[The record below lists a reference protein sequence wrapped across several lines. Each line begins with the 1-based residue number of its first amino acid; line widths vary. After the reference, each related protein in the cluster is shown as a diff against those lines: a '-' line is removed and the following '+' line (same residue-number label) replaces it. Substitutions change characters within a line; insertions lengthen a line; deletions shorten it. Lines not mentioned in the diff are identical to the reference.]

1 MFLCVP
7 MLVRQ
12 TLYQLNC
19 LLSLSRHDHMWE
31 RLVLTHQFLQ
41 TKTGVIYRCP
51 VTLILSSKVPMPV
64 PVPVPEPAPEPWID
78 FLCLSRCW
86 SMPGAIWW
94 VTRTEAISSPSERKL
109 TVCCQHWK
117 YHLLLL
123 EFSRPGHLLVSLA
136 DIKGMEVPLLSKEL
150 LESVSMKSWF
160 FSCFPIN
167 AFWGWNFMA
176 AYEYDLISK

>member
-41 TKTGVIYRCP
+41 TDDDEKGSHLLVSGYTN
-51 VTLILSSKVPMPV
+51 
-64 PVPVPEPAPEPWID
+64 PEQQGPCACAC

-94 VTRTEAISSPSERKL
+94 ATRTEAISSPSERKL

-150 LESVSMKSWF
+150 LESVSMKPWF

-167 AFWGWNFMA
+167 AFSGWSFMA